1 VASQVGHI
9 EIVRL
14 LLDTGEDPN
23 RYNPPGGHSHTTP
36 LHQAALIGHEDLV
49 RLLLER
55 GASAD
60 TKDLLWR
67 GTPADWAHHEGRT
80 ELETYLRARETKQE
94 S

>member
-1 VASQVGHI
+1 VGHI

-14 LLDTGEDPN
+14 LLDAGEDPN

-55 GASAD
+55 GANAS
-60 TKDLLWR
+60 TRDLLWR
-67 GTPADWAHHEGRT
+67 GTPADWAQHEGRT
-80 ELETYLRARETKQE
+80 ELEAYLRALETKSQA
-94 S
+94 